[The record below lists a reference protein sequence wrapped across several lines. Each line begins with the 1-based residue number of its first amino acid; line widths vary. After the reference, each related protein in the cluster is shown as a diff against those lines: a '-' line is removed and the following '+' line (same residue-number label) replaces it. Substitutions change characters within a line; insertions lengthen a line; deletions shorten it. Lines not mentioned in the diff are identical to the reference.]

1 MTEVERAAAPGVPG
15 ATSRV
20 SKDRNTLHL
29 IVGPAL
35 FATVVL
41 LGGGAM
47 AYPVRCAVG
56 LLLWMGWWW
65 VTTPVDLAVTGF
77 LPLAVAALFNF
88 VPVSRVLAAYA
99 QDLIILLLGANL
111 LTTAWARWGIDR
123 RIALASLVV
132 MGTNTQRQIMT
143 WFVLAMILSAFLPNT
158 VVAAAMCPIVLV
170 MLRFI
175 GIEDLWNSRLGTALM
190 IAIAWGTSVGGFA
203 TPLGGAPNLLTIQF
217 IQDSI
222 THREFLFVTWV
233 TRFLPMAI
241 GLGIVSI
248 VYMRFA
254 FKPEMQEIEGSRIFF
269 LEQIRALG
277 RMSVQETW
285 GVSLFVIATAL
296 AFARPLYAS
305 VLPALAPAYVFLTCG
320 LLCFLVR
327 RNGEPLIR
335 WNYAQSNMMWGLFCL
350 FAGGTALGEILSESG
365 AAAFVAGLLT
375 PYASGG
381 GFVAVA
387 LFSMLTIIVTQITS
401 NTAAIAIVVPIVIST
416 FQGLGINPI
425 PFVYIVSAIGN
436 CGFALPSS
444 AGGPAVAAGYGI
456 NLQTMLWKGLV
467 LSLLSLVTLL
477 TIGYVCFLYW
487 GGFGYA

>member
-1 MTEVERAAAPGVPG
+1 MKNDRAA
-15 ATSRV
+15 
-20 SKDRNTLHL
+20 LHL
-29 IVGPAL
+29 LAGPAL
-35 FATVVL
+35 FAAVVL

-47 AYPVRCAVG
+47 EYPVRCGLG
-56 LLLWMGWWW
+56 LLLWMSWWW

-88 VPVSRVLAAYA
+88 VPVPRVLAAYA

-158 VVAAAMCPIVLV
+158 IVAAAMCPIVLA
-170 MLRFI
+170 MLKFI
-175 GIEDLWNSRLGTALM
+175 GIDDLWNSRSGTAM
-190 IAIAWGTSVGGFA
+190 MVAIAWGTSVGGFA

-222 THREFLFVTWV
+222 TNREFLFVTWV
-233 TRFLPMAI
+233 TRFLPMTI
-241 GLGIVSI
+241 GLVFVSI
-248 VYMRFA
+248 IFMRFA
-254 FKPEMQEIEGSRIFF
+254 FKPEMREIEGSRTFF
-269 LEQIRALG
+269 LDRIRALG
-277 RMSVQETW
+277 AMSAQEKW
-285 GVSLFVIATAL
+285 GLSLFIIATAL
-296 AFARPLYAS
+296 AFGRPLYAS
-305 VLPALAPAYVFLTCG
+305 VLPALAPAYAFLACG
-320 LLCFLVR
+320 LLCFVIR
-327 RNGEPLIR
+327 RDGEPLIR
-335 WNYAQSNMMWGLFCL
+335 WDYAQSKMMWGLIYL
-350 FAGGTALGEILSESG
+350 FAGGTALGEILSQTG

-387 LFSMLTIIVTQITS
+387 LFSVLTIIVTQITS

-416 FQGLGINPI
+416 FQGLGLDPI
-425 PFVYIVSAIGN
+425 PFVYIVTALGN

-456 NLQTMLWKGLV
+456 NLQTMLWKGLI

-477 TIGYVCFLYW
+477 AIGYLCAVYW
-487 GGFGYA
+487 PGFAEA